1 MMDRRTGFRFFL
13 GRLLMVAL
21 LAFAILPV
29 LWSVI
34 LTFRPKAVLFEPIW
48 KSPLA
53 WSLSNFDALARSD
66 FPGALLNSAIT
77 AGGATILA
85 LVIGVPAGF
94 ALAKGGLRGTFQT
107 SWALLLLRM
116 APPIGIVLPL
126 FLTYLNVGLLNTRLG
141 LTLAYM
147 SLTLPF
153 VVWSMWTSFSQVPSE
168 LIEAAS
174 LDGASLPQI
183 LWKVVLPVSRPGVV
197 AAAILG
203 FLLAWNDFFFALILT
218 RGDTSTAPVAIMN
231 FVSYASVEWG
241 SIALATIILTL
252 PIVPVIIFANRY
264 IVQSLG
270 GAVKG

>member
-1 MMDRRTGFRFFL
+1 MIDRRTGYRFAL
-13 GRLLMVAL
+13 GRLMMIVLLCFAL
-21 LAFAILPV
+21 LPV
-29 LWSVI
+29 LWSIV
-34 LTFRPKAVLFEPIW
+34 LTFRPKISLFTPIW
-48 KSPLA
+48 EAPLA
-53 WSLSNFDALARSD
+53 WSLDNFGALARSD
-66 FPGALLNSAIT
+66 FPAALINSLIT

-85 LVIGVPAGF
+85 LIVGIPAGF

-126 FLTYLNVGLLNTRLG
+126 FLTYLNLGLLNTRVG
-141 LTLAYM
+141 LTFAYM

-153 VVWSMWTSFSQVPSE
+153 VVWSMWTSFSQIPSE
-168 LIEAAS
+168 LIEAAAI
-174 LDGASLPQI
+174 DGATLPQI
-183 LWKVVLPVSRPGVV
+183 LWKIVLPLSRPGVV

-218 RGDTSTAPVAIMN
+218 RGQTATAPVAIMN

-241 SIALATIILTL
+241 AIALATIVLTL
-252 PIVPVIIFANRY
+252 PIVPVIMFANRY